1 MSPSPFAPATI
12 LILEDMPELL
22 LMEEYVLR
30 GLWPQA
36 NFVACL
42 QLEKAL
48 EYLRSSPVDLAL
60 VDLRLPDS
68 RDPTQTLRKLAEG
81 GLPPDC
87 PIVVFSGYVSELDV
101 LEMLQQGVDAAVP
114 KSADKPAERLTKAL
128 AYAWARRN
136 GRQVRGLLTA

>member
-1 MSPSPFAPATI
+1 MISSPFAPATI

-22 LMEEYVLR
+22 LLEEYVLR

-36 NFVACL
+36 NFVTCL

-48 EYLRSSPVDLAL
+48 EYVRSKPVDLAL
-60 VDLRLPDS
+60 LDLRLPDS
-68 RDPTQTLRKLAEG
+68 RDPKKTLQRLMQG
-81 GLPPDC
+81 GLPPEC
-87 PIVVFSGYVSELDV
+87 PLVVFSGYVTQLDV
-101 LEMLQQGVDAAVP
+101 IEMLQLGVDAVVP